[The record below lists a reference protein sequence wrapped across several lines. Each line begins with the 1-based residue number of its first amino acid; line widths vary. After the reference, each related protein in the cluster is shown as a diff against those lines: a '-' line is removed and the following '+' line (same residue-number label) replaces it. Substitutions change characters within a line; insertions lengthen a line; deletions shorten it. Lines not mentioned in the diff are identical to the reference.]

1 MRRFASMLGVSMSAL
16 LLFAA
21 GAHAAVPIVSSP
33 AATDIQ
39 GVSALLKG
47 EVDPQGL
54 ATSYRFEYV
63 DEAGFAAQGFA
74 GATTTPAA
82 AAGSDSA
89 AHPARA
95 AIVGLAPDTTYRY
108 RLLASNSSG
117 PAGAEGTFSTT
128 DGFGFLPGTE
138 GLSVRAIA
146 DGGGTATQAGSH
158 PYELDLSLGLR
169 VGGEFED
176 QPGVAFPDGDL
187 RDLDI
192 SLPAGLILNPSVLNQ
207 CSAAAFSTPRS
218 SPFEASQAGEN
229 CPVSSQIGTAELA
242 TAHGG
247 GEIRRFG
254 LFNLTPP
261 PGVAAQI
268 GFAPYGAPVVF
279 DLALPQ
285 GADGTY
291 ALTLQARNFPQT
303 LDLHSL
309 SLSLWGTPWVTAH
322 DGERGDCLNE
332 VEPAFPWGK
341 CSVATPASAPPLA
354 YLSLP
359 ARCAGPLSVSVSAT
373 AWQQPA
379 ERSAQATSDAGGE
392 PAPLDGCSSLHF
404 KSSSEGTLSDKKASS
419 PAGYNFRL
427 ENEPESLVDPNVLLA
442 PSTKKMVVSLPP
454 GVSINPSVGAGLGTC
469 SPGQYAAETALSA
482 PGQGCPNGSK
492 LGDFSVRSP
501 LFPGLFEGAI
511 YLATPDD
518 PATTTAG
525 AENPFDSLVA
535 VYLVAKLPS
544 RGIQIK
550 LAGRIDPDPVTGNLT
565 ATFDGLPQIPYTDLD
580 LTFRTGQRAFLITP
594 SACGPANTQIEMT
607 SWVPE
612 LPSTHSSSS
621 SPIETGIGGGPCPS
635 GGAPPFA
642 PGAVA
647 GAVNSNVGSYTP
659 YFVHLS
665 RKDTEQE
672 ITSYSLVLP
681 KGVTG
686 KLAGIPF
693 CSDATIQSA
702 RGKQGFAEI
711 ADPSCPAA
719 SQVGRTLTGYG
730 VGGALTYAPGRI
742 YLAGPYHGAPLSLV
756 TIDAATVGPFD
767 LGTIVIRSAFQ
778 IDPLTAQLRI
788 DSRASDPIPHILDGI
803 PLHLRDIRIY
813 MDRPEFTHNPSSC
826 EPSALES
833 TLTGSGASFSNPA
846 DDSTATATSPFQLLN
861 CLTLGF
867 RPKLG
872 IRLRGGS
879 KRGDYP
885 SLRATFVS
893 RGARDSNLKRIEVT
907 MPHSEFLAQEHIRK
921 ICTRPQFE
929 TETCPPTSAYGHAV
943 AYTPLFDEPLRGD
956 VYLRSSTHHLP
967 DLVASLRSGA
977 IRIVIEGKIGAAKQG
992 IRVLFDNLPD
1002 APIDRFTMTLNGGK
1016 RGLLVNSANICAAPP
1031 LATVSALG
1039 QNNVG
1044 ASFSTE
1050 LRGQC
1055 RAKAKRTAKA
1065 KHPKRGGR

>member
-1 MRRFASMLGVSMSAL
+1 MRRFASILGVSVSAL
-16 LLFAA
+16 LLLAT
-21 GAHAAVPIVSSP
+21 GARAAVPIVGSP

-39 GVSALLKG
+39 GVSTLLKG

-54 ATSYRFEYV
+54 ATTYRFEYI
-63 DEAGFAAQGFA
+63 DLAGFAAEGFA
-74 GATTTPAA
+74 GATTTAA
-82 AAGSDSA
+82 ASAGSDSA

-95 AIVGLAPDTTYRY
+95 AIAGLAPATTYHY
-108 RLLASNSSG
+108 RLLATNSSG
-117 PAGAEGTFSTT
+117 SAGAEGTFTT
-128 DGFGFLPGTE
+128 TGGFGFLPGGE
-138 GLSVRAIA
+138 GFSVRAIA
-146 DGGGTATQAGSH
+146 DGGETATQAGSH
-158 PYELDLSLGLR
+158 PDQLNLSLGLR
-169 VGGEFED
+169 LGGEFEN
-176 QPGVAFPDGDL
+176 QPGVPFPDGDL
-187 RDLDI
+187 RNLEI
-192 SLPAGLILNPSVLNQ
+192 ELPAGLILNPSVLNQ
-207 CSAAAFSTPRS
+207 CSPTGFSTPRS
-218 SPFEASQAGEN
+218 SPFEASKAGES
-229 CPVSSQIGTAELA
+229 CPVSSQIGTAEVA

-247 GEIRRFG
+247 GEVRRFG
-254 LFNLTPP
+254 LFSLTPP
-261 PGVAAQI
+261 AGVAAQI
-268 GFAPYGAPVVF
+268 GFAPYGSPVIF

-291 ALTLQARNFPQT
+291 ALTLQARNLPQT

-309 SLSLWGTPWVTAH
+309 SLSLWGTPWITAH
-322 DGERGDCLNE
+322 DGERGNCLNE
-332 VEPAFPWGK
+332 EEPAFPWAK
-341 CSVATPASAPPLA
+341 CSVGTPANAPPLA
-354 YLSLP
+354 YVSLP
-359 ARCAGPLSVSVSAT
+359 ARCAGPLSVSVSAS

-379 ERSAQATSDAGGE
+379 EVSAQATSDAGGE
-392 PAPLDGCSSLHF
+392 PAQLHGCSSLHF

-442 PSTKKMVVSLPP
+442 PSTKKMVVSLPA
-454 GVSINPSVGAGLGTC
+454 GVSVNPSVGAGLGTC
-469 SPGQYAAETALSA
+469 SPSQYAAETALSA
-482 PGQGCPNGSK
+482 PGQGCTNGSK

-518 PATTTAG
+518 PATPAAG

-544 RGIQIK
+544 RGLQVK
-550 LAGRIDPDPVTGNLT
+550 LAGRIDPDPATGNLT

-594 SACGPANTQIEMT
+594 PACGPATSQVTMS

-612 LPSTHSSSS
+612 LPSTSSSS
-621 SPIETGIGGGPCPS
+621 SSAIETGIGGGPCPS
-635 GGAPPFA
+635 GAPPFA

-665 RKDTEQE
+665 RKDNEQE

-693 CSDATIQSA
+693 CSDAAIQSA
-702 RGKQGFAEI
+702 RGRQGFAEI
-711 ADPSCPAA
+711 ANPSCPAA

-756 TIDAATVGPFD
+756 TINAATVGPFD

-813 MDRPEFTHNPSSC
+813 IDRPEFTHNPSSC

-885 SLRATFVS
+885 SLRATFAS

-943 AYTPLFDEPLRGD
+943 AYTPLFDQPLRGD

-977 IRIVIEGKIGAAKQG
+977 IRIVIEGKIGAARQG

-1031 LATVSALG
+1031 LATVRALG

-1055 RAKAKRTAKA
+1055 KAKAKV
-1065 KHPKRGGR
+1065 KHRKRGRR